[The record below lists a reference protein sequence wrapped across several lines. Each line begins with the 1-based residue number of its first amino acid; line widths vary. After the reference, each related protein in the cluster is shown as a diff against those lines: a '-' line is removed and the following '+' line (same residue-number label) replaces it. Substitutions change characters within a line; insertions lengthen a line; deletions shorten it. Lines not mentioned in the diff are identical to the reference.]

1 MQVLIAPNAFKG
13 SLDAVQA
20 AQAIQQGLER
30 SHLPSE
36 CTLQPIAD
44 GGDGMLD
51 IMLSQTDSQKL
62 YATVED
68 PLGRPV
74 KAAYGLIQEGK
85 VAVVEMAE
93 ASGLRLL
100 TPDERDPRKTSTFGT
115 GQLIQ
120 EALAQGVEEI
130 VLGVGGS
137 ATVDGGLGIA
147 QALGTKLTDEEGNEI
162 PRGADGLAVLHN
174 IDTTNL
180 DERLQHCT
188 ITVPCDVTNTL
199 VGAAEVFG
207 PQKGASPEL
216 VADIEQHFLHYSN
229 LVKEQLGKDIA
240 HLPRGGAA
248 GGVAAA
254 LYAFF
259 DASLVN
265 GTEFLLAK
273 TGFRQA
279 LNRAN
284 LLITTEG
291 ALDQQT
297 QGGKGPFY
305 VAQQAKEQDIPVIML
320 VGSIPDDYSPQD
332 YSEYDAIFP
341 IGPRPQ
347 SLEEALA
354 HTAQNLERTA
364 YQLGNLLA
372 IKKP

>member
-1 MQVLIAPNAFKG
+1 R
-13 SLDAVQA
+13 
-20 AQAIQQGLER
+20 GLEQ
-30 SHLPSE
+30 SKLHPE

-44 GGDGMLD
+44 GGDGMLEV
-51 IMLSQTDSQKL
+51 MLSQTNSQKK

-74 KAAYGLIQEGK
+74 QAAYGLIQNGK
-85 VAVVEMAE
+85 TAVIEMAE

-100 TPDERDPRKTSTFGT
+100 TADERDPRKTSTFGT

-120 EALAQGVEEI
+120 EALNQGVDEI

-147 QALGTKLTDEEGNEI
+147 QALGAKLKDEHGNEI
-162 PRGADGLAVLHN
+162 PRGADGLAVLYS
-174 IDTTNL
+174 IDVSGL
-180 DERLQHCT
+180 DSRLEHCR

-216 VADIEQHFLHYSN
+216 VVEIERHFLRYSS
-229 LVKEQLGKDIA
+229 LVQKHLRKEIA
-240 HLPRGGAA
+240 RLPRGGAA

-259 DASLVN
+259 GADLVN

-273 TGFRQA
+273 TGFQTALDQA
-279 LNRAN
+279 D

-305 VAQQAKEQDIPVIML
+305 VAQQAKAQQKPVIIL
-320 VGSIPDDYSPQD
+320 VGSVPKDYAPKN
-332 YSEYDAIFP
+332 YLEYDAIFP

-347 SLEEALA
+347 LLSEALA
-354 HTAQNLERTA
+354 NTAKNLERTA
-364 YQLGNLLA
+364 YQIGNLLA